1 MCVGEGVGCLLFIFL
16 THQKRKSQNKMK
28 IIKLTTGHN
37 LMLEDVELRLFYVPA
52 LLQARNIH
60 CFQAVLDIDPS
71 QNIM

>member
-28 IIKLTTGHN
+28 IIKLTTGPN

-52 LLQARNIH
+52 LCYKLETSIVSRPFWILIL
-60 CFQAVLDIDPS
+60 VRI
-71 QNIM
+71 